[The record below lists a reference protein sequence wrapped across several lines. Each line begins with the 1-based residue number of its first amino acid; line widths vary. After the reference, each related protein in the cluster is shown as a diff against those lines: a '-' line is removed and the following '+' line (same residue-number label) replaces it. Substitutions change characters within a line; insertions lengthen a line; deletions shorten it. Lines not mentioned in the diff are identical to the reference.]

1 MPKFT
6 KNVTIEGVDRIFRPG
21 IGYVYKGRM
30 SIGDV
35 AEALKRGDIKYAPK
49 YQRGQ
54 KKAEDVDFD
63 ATTLLEITDPKLDIQ
78 VRRAQAM
85 AAKYVMGMFDKPDR
99 EFYNPDIIWNA
110 RKDEN
115 AGEVEYAQ
123 NKRILT
129 VHSTITIPDSAHR
142 HYCYYLL
149 YQWQHQPES
158 IPVEVVVADDGTT
171 VDGDEIREQL
181 ENFDPFDEE
190 KASTFVEIFNVPAD
204 HEGRLFDEYNVEGK
218 RPTPGAAIDMFSD
231 KTASRRFVDAL
242 MKMCPI
248 FDRSEIEMRSSTI
261 AAASRKITTVS
272 TLDVAIKPYQ
282 KDLLALEKNKPVYDD
297 LIEFFSQ
304 FYAEWAKHYQEY
316 QPTASGKARQ
326 ELRERS
332 FAMANIMF
340 FPMFRLAYELWDRY
354 RRNGTDWKTTN
365 EWRDALARIA
375 GETEVEG
382 PDGKPVL
389 GPDGEPEKV
398 SVMARDIR
406 NKKNELVAE
415 GNPAWRGK
423 ILIQQFKQ
431 DGTPSGWTLSSTR
444 GTRDAAYHYLA
455 KVSGINFDQ
464 KTK

>member
-6 KNVTIEGVDRIFRPG
+6 RNVIIENVDRIYRPG
-21 IGYVYKGRM
+21 IGYVYKGRI
-30 SIGDV
+30 SIGDL

-54 KKAEDVDFD
+54 KRSADTDFD
-63 ATTLLEITDPKLDIQ
+63 STTLLDISDPKLDIQ

-85 AAKYVMGMFDKPDR
+85 AAKYVIGMFDQPDR

-110 RKDEN
+110 RKDDH
-115 AGEVEYAQ
+115 APEVEYSPA
-123 NKRILT
+123 KRTLT

-149 YQWQHQPES
+149 YQWHAEPEG
-158 IPVEVVVADDGTT
+158 IPVEVAVADDGAV
-171 VDGDEIREQL
+171 VDGDELGEYL
-181 ENFDPFDEE
+181 AAFDPFDEE
-190 KASTFVEIFNVPAD
+190 KSSTFVEIFNVPAD

-218 RPTPGAAIDMFSD
+218 RPSPGAAIDMFAD

-242 MKMCPI
+242 MKKCPI
-248 FDRSEIEMRSSTI
+248 FERSEIEMRGSTI

-272 TLDVAIKPYQ
+272 TLDAAIRPYQ
-282 KDLLALEKNKPVYDD
+282 KDLLSLEKNKTLYDD
-297 LIEFFSQ
+297 LIDFFSQ
-304 FYAEWAKHYQEY
+304 FYTEWAKLYPEF

-326 ELRERS
+326 DLREKS
-332 FAMANIMF
+332 FAMSNIMF
-340 FPMFRLAYELWDRY
+340 FPMFRLAYELWDQY
-354 RRNGTDWKTTN
+354 RLAGIDWNATS
-365 EWRDALARIA
+365 EWRDALARLA
-375 GETEVEG
+375 GPTTIDG

-389 GPDGEPEKV
+389 GPDGKPKKV
-398 SVMARDIR
+398 PAMARDIR
-406 NKKNELVAE
+406 NQKGELVAE

-431 DGTPSGWTLSSTR
+431 DGTPSGWSLSSTR
-444 GTRDAAYHYLA
+444 QTRDTAYHYLA
-455 KVSGINFDQ
+455 NLSGIKLGQ